1 MREIQTPNG
10 PSFQTGRGIIR
21 ERGTNIRS
29 GKTDGASRPRRLASV
44 ALASAAFIVI
54 AVSAMAGPS
63 TQASA
68 DLNAA
73 LHVEDL
79 KYAGQLL
86 AIRRKRI
93 NAQRDYQNEIDD
105 CNGVYEGCANNPT
118 SNPEKGKCGV
128 NRIACEGKANNILN
142 NASTELQ
149 KERNDA
155 DAEHA
160 KAVEK
165 IQFDFKWNISSGGA
179 GGKNAST
186 PQPTPMR
193 TQG

>member
-1 MREIQTPNG
+1 M
-10 PSFQTGRGIIR
+10 
-21 ERGTNIRS
+21 
-29 GKTDGASRPRRLASV
+29 
-44 ALASAAFIVI
+44 
-54 AVSAMAGPS
+54 
-63 TQASA
+63 
-68 DLNAA
+68 
-73 LHVEDL
+73 HVEDL

-105 CNGVYEGCANNPT
+105 CNGVYEGCTNNPT
-118 SNPEKGKCGV
+118 SNPEKAKCGV